1 MPKNRGRLTPFWV
14 LYKGEQETGVS
25 IHFVEEGVDSGDIV
39 VQEKYPVSPKDTFNT
54 LVKKNYQIAPA
65 AIPIAIGIA
74 LDLLENGHK
83 DFIPN
88 DDSKA
93 TYNTTPT
100 LREAWE
106 FRKRRVKK

>member
-14 LYKGEQETGVS
+14 LYKGEKETSVS

-54 LVKKNYQIAPA
+54 VVKKNYQIAPVA
-65 AIPIAIGIA
+65 MLKA

-93 TYNTTPT
+93 TYNTTPS
-100 LREAWE
+100 LKEAWE
-106 FRKRRVKK
+106 YRRKRWR